1 MKNTLI
7 EQWRQVCESN
17 LKVNE
22 APVLKMQWTESSW
35 HSVQGKEKTQYEV
48 VGAVHGREEL

>member
-48 VGAVHGREEL
+48 VGAVHGRDEL